1 MKPQLL
7 FGAINSI
14 VGALGVFPSFGGFPS
29 PNYVAHTLSAHIQDY
44 GFLRFE
50 MGYAS
55 AVSMILF
62 LLSFILGQV
71 VIRLL
76 SERQI
81 RRPKRIGGKRH
92 G

>member
-14 VGALGVFPSFGGFPS
+14 VGALGIFPSFGGFPS

-50 MGYAS
+50 MGYATTL
-55 AVSMILF
+55 AVFLFVLMI
-62 LLSFILGQV
+62 ITNT
-71 VIRLL
+71 VISRL
-76 SERQI
+76 
-81 RRPKRIGGKRH
+81 IGRFSTD
-92 G
+92 